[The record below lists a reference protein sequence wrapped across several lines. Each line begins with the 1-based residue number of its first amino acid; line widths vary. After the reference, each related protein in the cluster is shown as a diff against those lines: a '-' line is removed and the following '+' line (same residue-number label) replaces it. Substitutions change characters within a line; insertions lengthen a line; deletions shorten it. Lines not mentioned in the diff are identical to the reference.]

1 MYECKSCGWSGS
13 EARMVKTAAGWE
25 YAVCP
30 ECQCNELRYEEN
42 RDIYNEVI
50 EQAKNIRCT
59 CRIHLVYKGKLYE
72 VDKNFDPPKVKEIR
86 NEKTKKRS
94 SSI

>member
-1 MYECKSCGWSGS
+1 MYECKCCGWSGTQP
-13 EARMVKTAAGWE
+13 RMVKSATGWE

-30 ECQCNELRYEEN
+30 ECQCNELRYEEC

-72 VDKNFDPPKVKEIR
+72 VDKSFDPPKVKEIR